1 MRILAGQHKNKKLLG
16 PPESAQ
22 TRPLPSVVKGA
33 LFNLLRGHW
42 EGARVLDGFAGTGSF
57 GLEALSR
64 GAEHVVFFEK
74 DKRVASVLEKNARAI
89 GVLDR
94 CEIVTGDALGPAAL
108 ARCPRPADIIFF
120 DPPYPLVRDPE
131 QWPRVALAFSRLI
144 DRLAD
149 TGFACLRTPSPF
161 FHVVSGGTP
170 ETDAPPAEPEIVVI
184 EGEEMVEMT
193 DEELDALDAAEGWNE
208 LFEGPKKKPEQRVDV
223 SLKLDNAD
231 GPETHVYRQTALH
244 LYMKKGCG

>member
-1 MRILAGQHKNKKLLG
+1 MRISGGQFKNKKLLG

-22 TRPLPSVVKGA
+22 TRPLPSVVKEA

-42 EGARVLDGFAGTGSF
+42 EGASVFDGFAGTGSF

-74 DKRVASVLEKNARAI
+74 DRRVASVLEKNARAMN
-89 GVLDR
+89 VLDR
-94 CEIVTGDALGPAAL
+94 CEIVAGDTLSPAAL

-131 QWPRVALAFSRLI
+131 QWPRVSLAFSRLI

-149 TGFACLRTPSPF
+149 TGFACLRTPAPF
-161 FHVVSGGTP
+161 YHVLPDEGGAEQP
-170 ETDAPPAEPEIVVI
+170 APEPEVVVI
-184 EGEEMVEMT
+184 DGEEMVEMT
-193 DEELDALDAAEGWNE
+193 DEELDALDEQDNWAEF
-208 LFEGPKKKPEQRVDV
+208 FEGPQKKPVRRVDV
-223 SLKLDNAD
+223 PLRLDNAD
-231 GPETHVYRQTALH
+231 GPETHTYRHTALH